1 MAFIMLASGR
11 INWVLVLLCLYLL
24 LPTQVYA
31 GEFGANIINTNLIQE
46 DGWYKLNADIDFN
59 LSPLAEDALQHSISL
74 VWNVHFELYQQ
85 RAYFWDKKVLDYSLT
100 FRVRYHALL
109 KMFQVKNVTN
119 GEVRRFFSQASAL
132 KAMGEIRN
140 LKIVQQDKILKP
152 ENSYAALK
160 IQFDREALPLPLRPV
175 SYFGS
180 QWQLSSDW
188 LQWPVQK

>member
-1 MAFIMLASGR
+1 MNGYKKLNLIPAVISLF
-11 INWVLVLLCLYLL
+11 LL

-31 GEFGANIINTNLIQE
+31 GKFDTRIKNAVLIQE
-46 DGWYKLNADIDFN
+46 NDWYKLNADIDFN
-59 LSPLAEDALQHSISL
+59 LSPLAVDALQHSISL
-74 VWNVHFELYQQ
+74 VWNIRLKLYQQ
-85 RAYFWDKKVLDYSLT
+85 RAYFWDKKVLDFSLT
-100 FRVRYHALL
+100 YRIRYHALL
-109 KMFQVKNVTN
+109 KMYQVKNVTS

-140 LKIVQQDKILKP
+140 VMVVQQDKILNP

-175 SYFGS
+175 SYFDS

-188 LQWPVQK
+188 LQWPLQK